1 MKTIKILFF
10 LVILG
15 LLGLVYYQNTAY
27 FLAQGSLGLNLKIS
41 GWSWH
46 TPELPN
52 WAWWGICF
60 GLGLLI
66 TGIKGMFTSFRLGR
80 EIKRKDADILSLRE
94 KQLDLQ
100 AKLDVFTHDPYIQKG
115 IETSDAEKEAKEAAP
130 VEEATEEAPAESEKK
145 ADEKSE

>member
-1 MKTIKILFF
+1 
-10 LVILG
+10 
-15 LLGLVYYQNTAY
+15 
-27 FLAQGSLGLNLKIS
+27 
-41 GWSWH
+41 
-46 TPELPN
+46 
-52 WAWWGICF
+52 
-60 GLGLLI
+60 
-66 TGIKGMFTSFRLGR
+66 MFTSFRLGR

>member
-15 LLGLVYYQNTAY
+15 LLGLLYYQNTAY
-27 FLAQGSLGLNLKIS
+27 FLGHNALGLDLKIS
-41 GWSWH
+41 GWNWH

-52 WAWWGICF
+52 YAWWGLCF

-80 EIKRKDADILSLRE
+80 EIKRKDADILTLRE

-115 IETSDAEKEAKEAAP
+115 IENETPAADADKADEGKAAESDA
-130 VEEATEEAPAESEKK
+130 K